1 MTSVQDIVDA
11 LLELDASD
19 RGWIME
25 QLSPAQRQRLAAQL
39 QDDAGNESTST
50 GIAAATAPASAVP
63 TPAPMPT
70 PRSTSTHN
78 STSATAA
85 APKPGLA
92 IPEICGDADLA
103 RLMGGSAT
111 QVAEIVRREPAWVV
125 QALLGTMSRERSQDV
140 LAQLPPSTRSEV
152 ARFASSDSVLTPAVT
167 RFLAHAAARRLHGID
182 TAVRASRFDRLVDT
196 MRARL
201 RWMPRVRRSA

>member
-39 QDDAGNESTST
+39 QDGAGSESTST
-50 GIAAATAPASAVP
+50 GVAAARAPASAVP
-63 TPAPMPT
+63 TPT
-70 PRSTSTHN
+70 PRSTSTHD

-92 IPEICGDADLA
+92 TPEISGDADLA
-103 RLMGGSAT
+103 RLMGASAT
-111 QVAEIVRREPAWVV
+111 QVAEIVRREPAWIV
-125 QALLGTMSRERSQDV
+125 QALLGAMPRERSQDV
-140 LAQLPPSTRSEV
+140 LTQLPPSTRSEV
-152 ARFASSDSVLTPAVT
+152 ARFASSGSVLTPAVT
-167 RFLAHAAARRLHGID
+167 RFLVHAAARRLYGID